1 MSDLLM
7 AKPQS
12 VKNREKFLE
21 LFTEQELQLMLTMAA
36 EGDPLADQ
44 VIKEQMQA
52 DRDKKG
58 DVVKGIKEGLDSLSD
73 PLPALKQLLEES
85 ESIPD
90 WVDQNSVTKGSENYL
105 LISPL
110 WQSIALGP
118 GALTHT
124 YCSPTIA
131 NILMK
136 TGNLANSTALRR
148 IAETT
153 IWKQYV
159 LRPDGMRVGNDGYIH
174 TLEVR
179 LLHARVRLGMV
190 KKGWDH
196 EESGAPI
203 NQLDMLRTWLDFTY
217 IPFAALQKLG
227 ITYSEEEFYDLYHLW
242 QLIAKQLGIPEKYF
256 RLVYDQESAAKM
268 IQMIDLVFG
277 EPNEGSIILTDQML
291 TAVGHFLTSFLGL
304 PPDTS
309 VDLMH
314 SFLILIHGEEMA
326 EKLNIKPNP
335 TAALIPV
342 YTAAN
347 AYEKQLINND
357 PAYREKTIQET
368 LAVFTELGKM
378 VEGKTT
384 YQRNVEEIGN
394 VDILITPESL
404 SA

>member
-1 MSDLLM
+1 MSNLLM

-21 LFTEQELQLMLTMAA
+21 LFTEEELQLMLTMAA
-36 EGDPLADQ
+36 EGDALADQ
-44 VIKEQMQA
+44 VVKEQMQA
-52 DRDKKG
+52 DRAKKG
-58 DVVKGIKEGLDSLSD
+58 GVTKGIKEGLASLTD

-85 ESIPD
+85 ETLPE
-90 WVDQNSVTKGSENYL
+90 WVDQNSVTKGAENYL

-110 WQSIALGP
+110 WQSVALGP

-136 TGNLANSTALRR
+136 TGNLANTALRR

-159 LRPDGMRVGNDGYIH
+159 LIPGGLKPGNDGYVH

-179 LLHARVRLGMV
+179 LLHARVRLGMI

-196 EESGAPI
+196 DESGAPI

-227 ITYSEEEFYDLYHLW
+227 ITYNEEEFYDLYHLW
-242 QLIAKQLGIPEKYF
+242 QLIAKLLGIPEKYY

-268 IQMIDLVFG
+268 TQMIDLVFG
-277 EPNEGSIILTDQML
+277 EPNEGSVILTDQML

-314 SFLILIHGEEMA
+314 SFLTLIHGEEMA
-326 EKLNIKPNP
+326 AKLGIKPNP

-342 YTAAN
+342 YAAAN
-347 AYEKQLINND
+347 AYEKQLINSD

-368 LAVFTELGKM
+368 LAVFTELAKM